1 MVPFPPSFRRDVPES
16 AASAARGPPTCTC
29 RWRARAGPRRPGRS
43 SVRATRTSI
52 GASAQRR
59 CAVRR
64 HWGRAC
70 ARSGR
75 RSQPDR
81 DSRTRKRCQIRGTA
95 RRMSA
100 ELRAVRAREG
110 REKQRTHRTHV
121 WQALQALGHCGIDLA
136 RVWVMGPIGAERENA
151 CVRKAQVR

>member
-1 MVPFPPSFRRDVPES
+1 MNGMIIYGSFSLSFRRDVPES
-16 AASAARGPPTCTC
+16 AASAARSPPTCTC

-59 CAVRR
+59 CAARR

-75 RSQPDR
+75 RSRPDR
-81 DSRTRKRCQIRGTA
+81 DSWIRKRCQTRGTV

-110 REKQRTHRTHV
+110 REKQRGRTEPMYGRLFRRLDTV
-121 WQALQALGHCGIDLA
+121 ALIEQGC
-136 RVWVMGPIGAERENA
+136 E
-151 CVRKAQVR
+151 